1 MEKVIYVIRHCS
13 AEGQAP
19 DADLTAEGILQAE
32 KLVPF
37 FDGIEI
43 DQIITSP
50 FVRARRSAEPLAKE
64 KGIHIEQDSELAE
77 RVLSSH
83 NLEDWLVKLEATFA
97 DTSLKYKGGE
107 SSMEAM
113 ARVRKVVE
121 ELEFGSR
128 TVLVT
133 HGNLMALLIRSFDNQ
148 FGFEEWQALTNP
160 DVFTLRITDIDTEVE
175 RIWH

>member
-1 MEKVIYVIRHCS
+1 MEKIIYVIRHCS
-13 AEGQAP
+13 AEGQTP
-19 DADLTAEGILQAE
+19 DADLTEEGILQAE

-43 DQIITSP
+43 DQIISSP
-50 FVRARRSAEPLAKE
+50 FVRALRSAEPLAKE
-64 KGIHIEQDSELAE
+64 KGVHIEQDSELAE

-83 NLEDWLVKLEATFA
+83 NLEDWLVKLEATFV
-97 DTSLKYKGGE
+97 DTSLKYEGGE

-121 ELEFGSR
+121 ELGYGSR

-133 HGNLMALLIRSFDNQ
+133 HGNLMALLIRSFDDQ
-148 FGFEEWQALTNP
+148 FGFEEWHALTNP
-160 DVFTLRITDIDTEVE
+160 DVFTLRITHSCGEVA
-175 RIWH
+175 RIWR